1 MNKSELVDA
10 VASGAGV
17 SRGDAEG
24 VLTTFFDTVKS
35 SAKSGDTVSWPGFG
49 KFKTSARAARTARN
63 PQTGQSV
70 KVKASTAMK
79 FTPSSVLKDFL
90 NTKGSGKKAPA
101 KTSAATKASGGRTAA
116 TKATPAKGAAKT
128 AASKASAAKSS
139 PARSTATKS
148 TGTNG
153 TAAKKAPAKKAPAKK
168 APATKATTAKAP
180 AKKAPAKRSR

>member
-128 AASKASAAKSS
+128 TASKASS